1 MSQFLDGLHGQRT
14 SIRHRLRTESL
25 HVIADDVKHFKNSAT
40 RFQAFSTLIGY
51 KPATGN
57 SEAYYDRFEVPILYD
72 QWDGKIDLDHL
83 FRGDVL
89 LKVRPYLIAYIY
101 ILID

>member
-1 MSQFLDGLHGQRT
+1 MSQFLDSLHGQRT

-40 RFQAFSTLIGY
+40 RFQVFSTLIGY
-51 KPATGN
+51 IPATGN